1 MAKIAASP
9 FPAPAVQLPEPK
21 LPKLDLDALLAA
33 QKANLAAAQEAQ
45 SVLVDAAQAI
55 AKVQHGYLEASVAAA
70 RAALG
75 RKELAKPEAVLA
87 EVKAAVERTGATT
100 KQVVDLAVVAVAAQR
115 RAVELVTRRTRANI
129 NESKALAAA

>member
-9 FPAPAVQLPEPK
+9 FPAPSVQLPEPK

-33 QKANLAAAQEAQ
+33 QRANLAAVQEAQ

-55 AKVQHGYLEASVAAA
+55 AKAQHGYLEASVAAA

-115 RAVELVTRRTRANI
+115 RVVELTTQRTRANVD
-129 NESKALAAA
+129 ELKALAA